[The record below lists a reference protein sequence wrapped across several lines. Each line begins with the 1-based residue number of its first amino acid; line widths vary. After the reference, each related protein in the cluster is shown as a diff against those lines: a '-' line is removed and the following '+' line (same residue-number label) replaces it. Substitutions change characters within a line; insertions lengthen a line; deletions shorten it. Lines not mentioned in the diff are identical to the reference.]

1 MDGLSAMN
9 ARCGN
14 MAREHATASGLEFES
29 FAPSIKAIAEMLRAS
44 VPADACLI
52 AIERAGGEGGQLY
65 GTHERPSE
73 RETAASHATQALLNL
88 PAEPVLFNG
97 SPVPGLA
104 TGRAAATVAALADLT
119 QVSSFIS
126 LPLRVAVLNGRIC
139 IASQQGRFT
148 SVDLVKLTPLAEQVG
163 AVMESIYRGERL
175 AVDLARHTRR
185 QVSRDLH
192 DSVIQPIIALK
203 LGLEALRR
211 RLTKDKQLAKD
222 LNDLIAMAGAGIG
235 ELRQYVGALRAAS
248 TSGSADGLA
257 AAVRC
262 QAKKF
267 SALYG
272 IDATVI
278 GSGDLSISAPMQ
290 HEIIQIIREG
300 LSNIRRHTAANRA
313 AIHIRQYDGRLL
325 LEIRNDNGGQGR
337 GFLPRSIAERTKEL
351 GGRVRVNRR
360 NGHTVVAVELPIQ
373 RQPQPVS
380 ALG

>member
-1 MDGLSAMN
+1 MN
-9 ARCGN
+9 ACCGN
-14 MAREHATASGLEFES
+14 MAREHATGSDLEFES
-29 FAPSIKAIAEMLRAS
+29 FAPSIKAIAEMLRAC
-44 VPADACLI
+44 VRADACLI
-52 AIERAGGEGGQLY
+52 AIERSGGEGGQLY

-73 RETAASHATQALLNL
+73 RESAASQATQALLNL

-97 SPVPGLA
+97 PPVPGLA
-104 TGRAAATVAALADLT
+104 TGRAAATVAAVADLT

-139 IASQQGRFT
+139 IASEQGRFT
-148 SVDLVKLTPLAEQVG
+148 SVDLVNLTRLAEQVG

-175 AVDLARHTRR
+175 AVDLARHARR
-185 QVSRDLH
+185 QISRDLH
-192 DSVIQPIIALK
+192 DSAIQPIIALK

-211 RLTKDKQLAKD
+211 RLAEEKQLAKD
-222 LNDLIAMAGAGIG
+222 LDDLIAIAGAGIG

-272 IDATVI
+272 IEATVI
-278 GSGDLSISAPMQ
+278 ASGDLSISAPMQ
-290 HEIIQIIREG
+290 HELIQIIREG

-313 AIHIRQYDGRLL
+313 AIHIRQRDGKLL
-325 LEIRNDNGGQGR
+325 LEMINDNGGQKR
-337 GFLPRSIAERTKEL
+337 TRRRFLPRSICERAKEL
-351 GGRVRVNRR
+351 GGRVRVNRGNR
-360 NGHTVVAVELPIQ
+360 YTVVAVDLPI
-373 RQPQPVS
+373 
-380 ALG
+380 